1 MRAEPWNVTLPWMAP
16 VPDCER
22 YTCVPRDFSEWLPRI
37 SMVFVPLSS
46 LEMYVFF
53 TTKMGASLGM
63 QGEEGTADEGSLG
76 STLRSLPLKYEV
88 KVSRLLFRFF
98 GLGNSASL
106 PFFIRSLCLGR

>member
-1 MRAEPWNVTLPWMAP
+1 
-16 VPDCER
+16 
-22 YTCVPRDFSEWLPRI
+22 
-37 SMVFVPLSS
+37 MVFVPLSS

-106 PFFIRSLCLGR
+106 PFFGLEWLLLASSCATRTVLV